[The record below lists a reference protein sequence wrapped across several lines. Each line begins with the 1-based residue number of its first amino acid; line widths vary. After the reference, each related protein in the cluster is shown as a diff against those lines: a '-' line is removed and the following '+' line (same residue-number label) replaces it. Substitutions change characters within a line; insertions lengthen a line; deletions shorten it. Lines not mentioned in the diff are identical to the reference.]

1 MHVCTY
7 ACTETPRDSCRCW
20 PHFTDR
26 KTEARD
32 ELSNV
37 PMVAAWVLW
46 GSGCWARVGT
56 LPVKGQRAG
65 VLALGASLRHGDVAT
80 PHVNGE
86 TRIQPPASARGLST
100 DGKRCCAGA
109 HQPCLWLPGP
119 LRSCGNPARHK
130 ARRPEHIQSHSP
142 PTPLEARGPVTLV
155 GEPRIGGKGFRC
167 RKSGSLGEPRRGRQD
182 CSPWEG
188 CGGLACGWPNATPSG
203 SVGGLGSLGRTTRRS
218 DRFGA
223 LCRRQP
229 SPALWGECSGA
240 EEPREGQDGPNHS
253 CPEDCLDLPTRPT
266 RTVYRDPHACSGF
279 PTLHCAPEET
289 GTEELRHLREVTQH
303 GRVGVGSEPHSG
315 PP

>member
-1 MHVCTY
+1 MLGQGRDASGQGPESRCFGFGSQSSSRGRGHPTRERGDTDPATSQCKRSQHRGQ
-7 ACTETPRDSCRCW
+7 ALLCWSTPALPLASGA
-20 PHFTDR
+20 PQ
-26 KTEARD
+26 
-32 ELSNV
+32 
-37 PMVAAWVLW
+37 VLW
-46 GSGCWARVGT
+46 ESRQTQSPAAR
-56 LPVKGQRAG
+56 
-65 VLALGASLRHGDVAT
+65 
-80 PHVNGE
+80 
-86 TRIQPPASARGLST
+86 
-100 DGKRCCAGA
+100 A
-109 HQPCLWLPGP
+109 HTEP
-119 LRSCGNPARHK
+119 L
-130 ARRPEHIQSHSP
+130 P

-155 GEPRIGGKGFRC
+155 GEPRIGGRGFRC

-240 EEPREGQDGPNHS
+240 EEPRAGQDGPNHS

-303 GRVGVGSEPHSG
+303 GGVGVGSEPHSG